1 MKAEDLTCFIPV
13 GGMAKRLR
21 PLTCDISKPCIRF
34 MNRALIEFPILA
46 LASQGVRNF
55 ILGEQGYI
63 NYTGLFDQFGDG
75 AGFSAKY
82 GINPR
87 IHIMH
92 QPNVDDL
99 GSADSYRLNVE
110 YYDVEGPVIVVQGD
124 NIFDVNLEDLMR
136 WHEKKDSLMTIAL
149 FKTKNVEEYG
159 VADVDDD
166 MRIKKFVEKPTS
178 EKAPSNL
185 INAGIYLLAPEM
197 RKIVAS
203 DEVKRILD
211 ERKRLDFGYD
221 LIPYLVDK
229 GFPVYGYEIST
240 WYDVGNPKEYLRAMV
255 EILKGSI
262 NIKMPERIVQLGRN
276 VWIQEYD
283 GGSNKL
289 RDDVLKKYRD
299 GKIVIEGAA
308 LIGKHTRIGERTV
321 IQDSCIDN
329 YCIIGENVRIE
340 RSAIMDAVKI
350 GDNARIIDSIIG
362 RKSIIESYKSNPT
375 HIVEYSVI
383 GNAVRIREGC
393 SLIGTKVNPYLTIP
407 PGMKYVNKYIEDY
420 KDVVQLAE

>member
-13 GGMAKRLR
+13 GGVAKRLR
-21 PLTCDISKPCIRF
+21 PLTYDISKPCIRF

-55 ILGEQGYI
+55 ILGEQGYT
-63 NYTGLFDQFGDG
+63 NYTDLFDQFGDG
-75 AGFSAKY
+75 VGFSAKY
-82 GINPR
+82 DINPR

-92 QPNVDDL
+92 QPNMDDL

-124 NIFDVNLEDLMR
+124 NIFDINLEDLMR
-136 WHEKKDSLMTIAL
+136 WHMKKGALMTIAL

-159 VADVDDD
+159 VAYVDGE
-166 MRIKKFVEKPTS
+166 MRIRKFIEKPLP
-178 EKAPSNL
+178 EEAPSNL
-185 INAGIYLLAPEM
+185 INAGIYLLAPEV
-197 RKIVAS
+197 REIITS
-203 DEVKRILD
+203 DEIKKILE

-221 LIPYLVDK
+221 VIPYLVEKDL
-229 GFPVYGYEIST
+229 PIYGYEISA

-255 EILKGSI
+255 EILRGSI
-262 NIKMPERIVQLGRN
+262 NVVMPEKVVQLGKK
-276 VWIQEYD
+276 VWVQEY
-283 GGSNKL
+283 GNESNKVK
-289 RDDVLKKYRD
+289 DDVLRKYRN
-299 GKIVIEGAA
+299 GRIFVEGAT
-308 LIGKHTRIGERTV
+308 LIGKHTRIGEGTV

-350 GDNARIIDSIIG
+350 GDNACIVDSIIG
-362 RKSIIESYKSNPT
+362 RKSIIESSKNNPT
-375 HIVEYSVI
+375 YIGEYSVV

-393 SLIGTKVNPYLTIP
+393 KLIGTKVNPYLTIP
-407 PGMKYVNKYIEDY
+407 PRMKYVNRYIEDY
-420 KDVVQLAE
+420 KDAAQLAE

>member
-21 PLTCDISKPCIRF
+21 PLTYDISKPCVRF

-55 ILGEQGYI
+55 ILGEQGYT
-63 NYTGLFDQFGDG
+63 NYTNLFDQFGDG
-75 AGFSAKY
+75 TGFSAKY

-99 GSADSYRLNVE
+99 GSADSYRINIE
-110 YYDVEGPVIVVQGD
+110 YYNIEGPVIVVQGD
-124 NIFDVNLEDLMR
+124 NIFDINLEDLIK
-136 WHEKKDSLMTIAL
+136 WHEKKGALMTIAL
-149 FKTKNVEEYG
+149 FRTKNVEEYG
-159 VADVDDD
+159 VAAVDDD
-166 MRIKKFVEKPTS
+166 MRIKKFVEKPAP

-185 INAGIYLLAPEM
+185 INAGIYLLAPEV
-197 RKIVAS
+197 RKLVGC
-203 DEVKRILD
+203 DEVKKILD

-229 GFPVYGYEIST
+229 GFPIYGYEISV

-255 EILKGSI
+255 EILRGSI
-262 NIKMPERIVQLGRN
+262 EIKMPERVIQLDRK
-276 VWIQEYD
+276 VWIQEYGD
-283 GGSNKL
+283 ESDKIKN
-289 RDDVLKKYRD
+289 DVLKKYRD
-299 GKIVIEGAA
+299 GKIIIEGAA

-329 YCIIGENVRIE
+329 YCIIGKNVRIE

-350 GDNARIIDSIIG
+350 GDNACIVDSIIG
-362 RKSIIESYKSNPT
+362 RKSIIDSSQNNPT
-375 HIVEYSVI
+375 YIGEYSVI

-393 SLIGTKVNPYLTIP
+393 KLIGTRVNPYLTIP

-420 KDVVQLAE
+420 KDVVEMAE